1 MKKESV
7 EIFELARQAA
17 LAAGEILTDNFE
29 KIREVSRKADGSL
42 VTNVDIEA
50 EKRIVGLIKNKF
62 PEHSILT
69 EESPEINEGSE
80 YRWIIDPLDGTHNYV
95 RGIDIFGVSI
105 GIAHM
110 GKPVIGIIYLPATGA
125 LYSCEKGS
133 GAYLNGKRIRVSGE
147 KLEHACVTHNSSFR
161 RDRERMLE
169 GFGRLVSEVF
179 NIRMLGSCVVG
190 LGRVA
195 EGKLDADIEYN
206 IKPWDIYAGALIV
219 EEAGGRVTDF
229 SGKPWHMSGGPHIA
243 SNGLIHDEIQKLL
256 SDLK

>member
-62 PEHSILT
+62 PEHGILT

-110 GKPVIGIIYLPATGA
+110 GKPVIGIIYLPVTGA

-147 KLEHACVTHNSSFR
+147 KLEHACVTHNSGFR
-161 RDRERMLE
+161 YDRERMLE

-190 LGRVA
+190 LVRVA

-206 IKPWDIYAGALIV
+206 IKLWDIYAGALIV

-243 SNGLIHDEIQKLL
+243 SNGLIHDEIQELL

>member
-1 MKKESV
+1 ML
-7 EIFELARQAA
+7 ELGKQAA

-62 PEHSILT
+62 PEHGILT
-69 EESPEINEGSE
+69 EETPEINEGSE
-80 YRWIIDPLDGTHNYV
+80 YRWIIDPVDGTHNYV

-105 GIAHM
+105 GVAHM
-110 GKPVIGIIYLPATGA
+110 GKPVIGIIYLPATRK
-125 LYSCEKGS
+125 LYHCEKGG
-133 GAYLNGKRIRVSGE
+133 GAYLNGKRIQVSGE
-147 KLEHACVTHNSSFR
+147 KLKHACVTHNSSFR

-169 GFGRLVSEVF
+169 GFGRLVSAVF
-179 NIRMLGSCVVG
+179 NMRMLGSCVVG
-190 LGRVA
+190 LVRVA
-195 EGKLDADIEYN
+195 EGKVDADIEYN
-206 IKPWDIYAGALIV
+206 IKPWDIYAGGLMV

-229 SGKPWHMSGGPHIA
+229 SGKAWDTSGGPHIA
-243 SNGLIHDEIQKLL
+243 SNGLIHDEIRRLL